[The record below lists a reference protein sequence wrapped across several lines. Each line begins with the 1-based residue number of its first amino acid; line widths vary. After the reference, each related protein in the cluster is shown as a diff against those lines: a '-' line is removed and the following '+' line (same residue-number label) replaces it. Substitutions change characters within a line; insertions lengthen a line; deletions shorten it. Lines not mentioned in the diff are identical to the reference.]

1 MSDAPLGG
9 VLTEQVQGHAEAL
22 DTCPW
27 LCHAPTGPGTPF
39 AWPVFFVVDS
49 LRLLM
54 MLGGAVLITI
64 SLWAIHQSTAQG
76 QKTRFA
82 GAIGLYIYVI
92 GTEVEHMGDAPHWR
106 FVVGLTCVPLLLWG
120 YYRHLRHELPAETKP
135 RQDPGP

>member
-1 MSDAPLGG
+1 MPNLDPGPARG
-9 VLTEQVQGHAEAL
+9 QVEAL

-39 AWPVFFVVDS
+39 DWPVFFVIDT

-54 MLGGAVLITI
+54 LLGGVALIAI
-64 SLWAIHQSTAQG
+64 SLWSIRRSTTPG

-92 GTEVEHMGDAPHWR
+92 GTELDHLGDVPHWR
-106 FVVGLTCVPLLLWG
+106 FLVGLASIPLLLWG
-120 YYRHLRHELPAETKP
+120 YYHHLHHELPAKSKP
-135 RQDPGP
+135 RQDPSP